1 MNAIISH
8 NKKIGFTY
16 QLFDKFEAG
25 LVLKGHEVKSARNKK
40 VNISTAY
47 IKLLFNQS
55 DQPEVFLIGGDFDGK
70 DNARSIKLLLNREE
84 INKLIGKVNEKNFT
98 LIPIKL
104 YFKNNILKLEFA
116 VAKGLK
122 KFDKR
127 KKIRDKEEKRRI
139 RNI

>member
-1 MNAIISH
+1 MDTIISH

-55 DQPEVFLIGGDFDGK
+55 DQPEVFFIGGDFGGK
-70 DNARSIKLLLNREE
+70 DNERSIKLLLNREE

-98 LIPIKL
+98 LIPTKL

>member
-1 MNAIISH
+1 MEIVSQ
-8 NKKIGFTY
+8 NKKVGFLY

-25 LVLKGHEVKSARNKK
+25 LVLTGQEVKSARNKK

-47 IKLLFNQS
+47 IKLLYNQNTN
-55 DQPEVFLIGGDFDGK
+55 PEIFLVGGDFDGK
-70 DNARSIKLLLNREE
+70 DNSRSIKLLLNRQE
-84 INKLIGKVNEKNFT
+84 INKLIGKVQEKSFT
-98 LIPIKL
+98 LVPLKL
-104 YFKNNILKLEFA
+104 YFKRNILKLDFA

-127 KKIRDKEEKRRI
+127 KKIRDKEEKRQI